1 MIAPRFSHR
10 RELAQDPL
18 VLQPLYD
25 FPQGHVRSLT
35 LLADDI
41 SKGEIR
47 GSAHIPSPD
56 LTQCLSES
64 SDGGEIVVYC
74 VCSYLSSVATS
85 ELRFAMPEAGLL
97 SCSGAFL
104 HGTVFSKYRMEKENL
119 TVQPDA
125 QKKLRRTR
133 WINPK

>member
-47 GSAHIPSPD
+47 GSTYIPSPD
-56 LTQCLSES
+56 LTQCLSEL

-74 VCSYLSSVATS
+74 VVSYLSSLATS
-85 ELRFAMPEAGLL
+85 EVRFALSEAGASALV
-97 SCSGAFL
+97 G
-104 HGTVFSKYRMEKENL
+104 GFSARNGL
-119 TVQPDA
+119 
-125 QKKLRRTR
+125 
-133 WINPK
+133 